1 MEQDGHQLQSEI
13 KTPIGNHVLV
23 DYTAGT
29 FGDWLRYFIS
39 EHDGFEKLNF
49 ETENEPGFLKLKLD
63 AKKVSLNN
71 IKTTSDFIKEF
82 EKTNPNFK
90 NNRQCYKI
98 RHVQSGHES
107 AGHSCVG
114 ANWLED
120 GSILDGKVF
129 KWDYTNYNLIR
140 ETDHK
145 IVIIVLSPFSKY
157 KDLYM
162 KRHKI
167 WKQNLNPLGE
177 SWEWQKDTNEEYH
190 ELVWQKNYIKNN
202 YPKHKLNY
210 QIEINNLLD
219 KDDETY
225 YSLIKFLDV
234 KPIEKWKYYV
244 DDFEKLILSK

>member
-1 MEQDGHQLQSEI
+1 MSTVQDGHQLQSEI

-39 EHDGFEKLNF
+39 EHNGFEKLNF
-49 ETENEPGFLKLKLD
+49 ETENPSGFLKLKLNL
-63 AKKVSLNN
+63 KKVSLSN
-71 IKTTSDFIKEF
+71 IKNTSDFIKEF
-82 EKTNPNFK
+82 EKINPNFK
-90 NNRQCYKI
+90 SNRQCYKI
-98 RHVQSGHES
+98 RHVLSGYES
-107 AGHSCVG
+107 AGHSCIG

-120 GSILDGKVF
+120 GSIVNGKVF
-129 KWDYTNYNLIR
+129 KWDYTKYNLIR

-145 IVIIVLSPFSKY
+145 IVFVTLSPFSKY
-157 KDLYM
+157 RDLYM
-162 KRHKI
+162 KRHEA
-167 WKQNLNPLGE
+167 WNPIKNDE
-177 SWEWQKDTNEEYH
+177 KSH
-190 ELVWQKNYIKNN
+190 ELVWQRNYIKND

-225 YSLIKFLDV
+225 YNLIKFLDV

-244 DDFEKLILSK
+244 DDFDKLILSK

>member
-1 MEQDGHQLQSEI
+1 MVQDGHQLQSEI

-23 DYTAGT
+23 DYTAAT

-39 EHDGFEKLNF
+39 EHNGFEKLNF
-49 ETENEPGFLKLKLD
+49 KTEKEPGFLKLKLH
-63 AKKVSLNN
+63 AKKIKLSN
-71 IKTTSDFIKEF
+71 IKTKSDFIEEF
-82 EKTNPNFK
+82 EKVNPNFK

-98 RHVQSGHES
+98 THAYSGSHC

-114 ANWLED
+114 VNWLED
-120 GSILDGKVF
+120 GSMLNGKIF

-145 IVIIVLSPFSKY
+145 IVFVTLSPFSKY
-157 KDLYM
+157 RDLYM
-162 KRHKI
+162 KRHEA
-167 WKQNLNPLGE
+167 WNPIKNDE
-177 SWEWQKDTNEEYH
+177 KSH
-190 ELVWQKNYIKNN
+190 ELVWQRNYIKND

-225 YSLIKFLDV
+225 YNLIKFLDV

-244 DDFEKLILSK
+244 DDFDKLILSK